1 MDNYSRRMCTY
12 MEVPI
17 RAGRHVGVDA
27 AHVLLAPVDE
37 GGVHGQE
44 LVWVVQAPLCVDEGG
59 ECVVCWC

>member
-1 MDNYSRRMCTY
+1 MDSPKPGTHMK
-12 MEVPI
+12 VPV

-44 LVWVVQAPLCVDEGG
+44 LVRVVEAPLWEAKIVN
-59 ECVVCWC
+59 VCI